1 MDNVKHVLATGVVI
15 REYPEDLPF
24 PSLLILGYCDKIPLH
39 VVFSLNDKGEKVLIT
54 SYWPDS
60 ALWNKSFNIKKY

>member
-1 MDNVKHVLATGVVI
+1 MENKLIFTNHIVNQMNNRNISLDNVKHVLATGVVI

-39 VVFSLNDKGEKVLIT
+39 VVFSL
-54 SYWPDS
+54 
-60 ALWNKSFNIKKY
+60 KKY